1 VDSILLDIVKSD
13 HLTLHALESL
23 QVLSEHLLR
32 VFEAD
37 LLLFTL
43 LTDCFQVLLAV
54 RINEVADEE
63 FALATNVLLG

>member
-1 VDSILLDIVKSD
+1 MDRILLDIVKSD

>member
-1 VDSILLDIVKSD
+1 LLDIVKSD

-63 FALATNVLLG
+63 FPLATNVLLG

>member
-1 VDSILLDIVKSD
+1 MLDIVKSD

-63 FALATNVLLG
+63 FPLATNVLLG

>member
-1 VDSILLDIVKSD
+1 LLDIVKSD

>member
-1 VDSILLDIVKSD
+1 MLDIVKSD